1 MEKKY
6 IFTEEELKRF
16 EVMNQVLSGF
26 LTLKQAQEILGLSY
40 RQVLRLKER
49 FKFQGFEGL
58 LSPTSSIFSL

>member
-1 MEKKY
+1 MEKRY
-6 IFTEEELKRF
+6 IVTEEELKRF

-49 FKFQGFEGL
+49 LKFQGFE
-58 LSPTSSIFSL
+58 